1 MKVKEAMKRRVITLR
16 PEDSLRQ
23 AVAAFARHGISGA
36 PVIDGKGRVVGI
48 LTEMDILRRL
58 EIGSMELG
66 PRKRPSGAAMGDNG
80 TGLRFKTLPESLEG
94 AGDLPVS
101 RVMTPAVV
109 TARPGDP
116 IQEKAALMVHR
127 RIRRLPVVD
136 GRGRL
141 VGILSRKDLIRTL
154 VEKRAEKRKRKPGK
168 GGSRG

>member
-1 MKVKEAMKRRVITLR
+1 
-16 PEDSLRQ
+16 
-23 AVAAFARHGISGA
+23 
-36 PVIDGKGRVVGI
+36 
-48 LTEMDILRRL
+48 
-58 EIGSMELG
+58 
-66 PRKRPSGAAMGDNG
+66 
-80 TGLRFKTLPESLEG
+80 
-94 AGDLPVS
+94 
-101 RVMTPAVV
+101 VV